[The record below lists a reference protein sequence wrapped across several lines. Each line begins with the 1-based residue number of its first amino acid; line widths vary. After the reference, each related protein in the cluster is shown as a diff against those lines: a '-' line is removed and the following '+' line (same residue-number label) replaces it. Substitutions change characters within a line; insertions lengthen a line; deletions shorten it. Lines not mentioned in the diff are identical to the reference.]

1 MTSLKPSLLTWLVLA
16 VVMFANGTVRVLV
29 LQPRLGESLA
39 RQVATLSGIALVL
52 LVTFF
57 FVRRLER
64 PSPGDLVKVGG
75 LWLVLTLLFEFG
87 MGWVSGASLE
97 TMLADYDL
105 RQGRLWPLALLV
117 IFAAP
122 WLWGAVLGSRKR

>member
-1 MTSLKPSLLTWLVLA
+1 VTFLRPAVLTWLLLA
-16 VVMFANGTVRVLV
+16 VVMFANGAVRVLV
-29 LQPRLGESLA
+29 LQPRLGEALA
-39 RQVATLSGIALVL
+39 RQVATVSGIGLVL

-57 FVRRLER
+57 FVRHLDR
-64 PSPGDLVKVGG
+64 PSPGDLVQVGG

-105 RQGRLWPLALLV
+105 RQGRLWPLALFV

-122 WLWGAVLGSRKR
+122 WLWGAALGSGKR